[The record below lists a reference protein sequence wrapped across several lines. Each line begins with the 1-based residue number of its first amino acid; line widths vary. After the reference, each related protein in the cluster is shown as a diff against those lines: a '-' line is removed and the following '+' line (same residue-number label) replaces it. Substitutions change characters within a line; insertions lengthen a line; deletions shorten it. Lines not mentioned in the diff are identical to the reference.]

1 MFGNFKRSIRDNG
14 VPLEKGEGQKKVF
27 EEILDKTFQTSWNFK
42 PTDPRNSTNTR
53 NEKKLVF
60 YTWGKYPS

>member
-1 MFGNFKRSIRDNG
+1 M
-14 VPLEKGEGQKKVF
+14 VPLKREKDRKKY
-27 EEILDKTFQTSWNFK
+27 LKKYWTKHSRLHGNYK

-53 NEKKLVF
+53 NEEKTSKKLVF